1 MTEEHASIGEAEF
14 TDNIAIR
21 DYCNRLRLVSHRLGV
36 EVAIAAAEL
45 NAALGQIPGNQL
57 ALGLDSRARARL
69 VSMHLH
75 RAAEAQTASA
85 AAAVRAYASFRKHFG
100 PELDA
105 VNRNRRPRPKFEF
118 KAE

>member
-1 MTEEHASIGEAEF
+1 MAERPSLGDAEF

-21 DYCNRLRLVSHRLGV
+21 DYCNRLRLLSHHLGV

-45 NAALGQIPGNQL
+45 NAALGQIPGNQW
-57 ALGLDSRARARL
+57 ALGLDSKARARL

-75 RAAEAQTASA
+75 RAAEAQTAAA
-85 AAAVRAYASFRKHFG
+85 AAAVRAYASFRKHFS

-105 VNRNRRPRPKFEF
+105 VNKNSRPRRTFQF